1 MNMPQKVKHYL
12 GYFYR
17 NNFKND
23 AFKLKCVQIVLKK
36 HDSTTL
42 ICLSLLRKAPFSAF
56 KN

>member
-23 AFKLKCVQIVLKK
+23 AFARMC
-36 HDSTTL
+36 SN
-42 ICLSLLRKAPFSAF
+42 SF
-56 KN
+56 KET